1 MLSSA
6 LEKIILPDQRHH
18 LYHSSIHGSTS
29 LKVPTHRTLILLLPP
44 ALRSSSCQMMHWF
57 QSLSLNTWRF
67 HFYSSSHK
75 VITILPIWDK
85 CSLFCLLC
93 AWFACSTSLF
103 SLSHHHVTR
112 SLTKIASSSP
122 NHRVSVIESQSS
134 VLGHRHRGLAFTES
148 SNQRPDQEQWSSEFI
163 RRYPLMSFSLSNHF
177 KPYQYRC

>member
-6 LEKIILPDQRHH
+6 LEKFILPDQRHH

-122 NHRVSVIESQSS
+122 NHRVPTIESQSS
-134 VLGHRHRGLAFTES
+134 
-148 SNQRPDQEQWSSEFI
+148 
-163 RRYPLMSFSLSNHF
+163 SLSHWFSAIGIAASHLRNPRI
-177 KPYQYRC
+177 KGPTKNNGAVSL